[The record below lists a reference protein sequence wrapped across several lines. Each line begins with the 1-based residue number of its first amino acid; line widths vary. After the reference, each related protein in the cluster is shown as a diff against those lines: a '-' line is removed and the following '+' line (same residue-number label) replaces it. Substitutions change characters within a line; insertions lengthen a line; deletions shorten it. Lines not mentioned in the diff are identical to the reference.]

1 MNSVENIRKNGNPL
15 EWTAVLFVVRPR
27 GLEPLSVFGM
37 EPKSIAY
44 TIFATGAY
52 SVDSGQWTVIV
63 ESVTVHFQLSIVN
76 L

>member
-1 MNSVENIRKNGNPL
+1 MADRIACKKVEKNMKNGNPL

-52 SVDSGQWTVIV
+52 SFMPLFLHGEAPEV
-63 ESVTVHFQLSIVN
+63 ERYA
-76 L
+76 